1 MLWAV
6 ARLARTA
13 LFDSGV
19 HMPEF
24 VNLEVRDAVAI
35 VTLQRP
41 PMNAL
46 SVQVQEEIFDIA
58 SEVSRREDVRAVV
71 LHGGERLFAAGA
83 DVKEMAELDY
93 QAMIQVSIRLEQAFS
108 AVARL
113 PQPSIAA
120 ITGFALGGGC
130 ELALACDFRVASQ
143 TARLG
148 QPEMLLGLIPGAGG
162 TQRLPR
168 LIGVSRA
175 KDLIFSGRFV
185 DAQEALSI
193 GLVDRV
199 VPAEEVLTHALEWA
213 AQLAAGPRIA
223 MQAAKRVI
231 DRGLDVD
238 LETGLE
244 LERQAFSALFATEDR
259 VSGMQSFIE
268 HGPGKAT
275 FNGR

>member
-1 MLWAV
+1 
-6 ARLARTA
+6 
-13 LFDSGV
+13 
-19 HMPEF
+19 MPEF
-24 VNLEVRDAVAI
+24 INLEVADAIAV

-46 SVQVQEEIFDIA
+46 SVQVQSEIFQIA
-58 SEVSRREDVRAVV
+58 SELARREDVRAVV

-83 DVKEMAELDY
+83 DVKEMADMDY
-93 QAMIQVSIRLEQAFS
+93 QAMIGVSLRLEEAFS
-108 AVARL
+108 AVSRL

-130 ELALACDFRVASQ
+130 ELALACDFRVAGDN
-143 TARLG
+143 ARLG
-148 QPEMLLGLIPGAGG
+148 QPEILLGLIPGAGG

-168 LIGVSRA
+168 LIGVSKA
-175 KDLIFSGRFV
+175 KELIFSGRFV
-185 DAQEALSI
+185 EAQEALAI
-193 GLVDRV
+193 GLVDAV
-199 VPAEEVLTHALEWA
+199 VPSDQVLARAMEWA

-244 LERQAFSALFATEDR
+244 LERAAFSSLFATEDR
-259 VSGMQSFIE
+259 VNGMQSFIE
-268 HGPGKAT
+268 NGPGKAT
-275 FNGR
+275 FTGR

>member
-1 MLWAV
+1 
-6 ARLARTA
+6 
-13 LFDSGV
+13 
-19 HMPEF
+19 MPEF
-24 VNLEVRDAVAI
+24 INLEVADAIAV

-46 SVQVQEEIFDIA
+46 SVQVQSEIFQIA
-58 SEVSRREDVRAVV
+58 SELARREDVRAVV

-83 DVKEMAELDY
+83 DVKEMADMDY
-93 QAMIQVSIRLEQAFS
+93 QAMIGVSLRLEEAFS
-108 AVARL
+108 AVSRL

-130 ELALACDFRVASQ
+130 ELALACDFRVAGDN
-143 TARLG
+143 ARLG
-148 QPEMLLGLIPGAGG
+148 QPEILLGLIPGAGG

-168 LIGVSRA
+168 LIGVSKA
-175 KDLIFSGRFV
+175 KELIFSGRFV
-185 DAQEALSI
+185 EAQEALAI
-193 GLVDRV
+193 GLVDVV
-199 VPAEEVLTHALEWA
+199 VPSDQVLARAMEWA

-244 LERQAFSALFATEDR
+244 LERAAFSSLFATEDR
-259 VSGMQSFIE
+259 VNGMQSFIE
-268 HGPGKAT
+268 NGPGKAT
-275 FNGR
+275 FTGR

>member
-1 MLWAV
+1 
-6 ARLARTA
+6 
-13 LFDSGV
+13 
-19 HMPEF
+19 MPEF
-24 VNLEVRDAVAI
+24 VNLEVLDAVAV

-46 SVQVQEEIFDIA
+46 SVQVQSEIFQVA
-58 SEVSRREDVRAVV
+58 SELALRDDVRAVV
-71 LHGGERLFAAGA
+71 LYGGERLFAAGA

-93 QAMIQVSIRLEQAFS
+93 QAMINISVRLQEAFS

-130 ELALACDFRVASQ
+130 ELALTCDFRVAAENS
-143 TARLG
+143 RLG

-168 LIGVSRA
+168 LIGVA
-175 KDLIFSGRFV
+175 KAKELIFSGRFV

-193 GLVDRV
+193 GLVDVV
-199 VPAEEVLTHALEWA
+199 VPTDQVLARAMEWA
-213 AQLAAGPRIA
+213 TQLAAGPRIA

-244 LERQAFSALFATEDR
+244 MERQAFSSLFATEDR
-259 VSGMQSFIE
+259 INGMQSFIE
-268 HGPGKAT
+268 NGPGKASFT
-275 FNGR
+275 GR

>member
-1 MLWAV
+1 
-6 ARLARTA
+6 
-13 LFDSGV
+13 
-19 HMPEF
+19 MPEF
-24 VNLEVRDAVAI
+24 VNLEVLDAVAV

-46 SVQVQEEIFDIA
+46 SVQVQSEIYEVA
-58 SEVSRREDVRAVV
+58 SEIARSEDVRAVV

-83 DVKEMAELDY
+83 DVKEMAEMDY
-93 QAMIQVSIRLEQAFS
+93 QAMIAVSIRLEEAFS

-130 ELALACDFRVASQ
+130 ELALACDFRVAADNS
-143 TARLG
+143 RLG

-168 LIGVSRA
+168 LIGVSKA

-185 DAQEALSI
+185 DAQEALAI
-193 GLVDRV
+193 GLVDVV
-199 VPAEEVLTHALEWA
+199 VPTDQVLARAMEWA
-213 AQLAAGPRIA
+213 TALAAGPRIA

-259 VSGMQSFIE
+259 VNGMQSFIE
-268 HGPGKAT
+268 NGPGKASFT
-275 FNGR
+275 GR

>member
-1 MLWAV
+1 
-6 ARLARTA
+6 
-13 LFDSGV
+13 
-19 HMPEF
+19 MPEF
-24 VNLEVRDAVAI
+24 VDLEVVDAVAV

-46 SVQVQEEIFDIA
+46 SIQVQSEIFQIA
-58 SEVSRREDVRAVV
+58 SELSRREDVRAVV

-93 QAMIQVSIRLEQAFS
+93 QAMVSVSLRLEEAFS

-113 PQPSIAA
+113 PQPTIAA

-130 ELALACDFRVASQ
+130 ELALACDFRVAADNS
-143 TARLG
+143 RLG

-168 LIGVSRA
+168 LIGVAKA

-185 DAQEALSI
+185 DAQEALAI
-193 GLVDRV
+193 GLVDVV
-199 VPAEEVLTHALEWA
+199 VPSDEVLARAMEWA

-231 DRGLDVD
+231 DRGMDVD

-244 LERQAFSALFATEDR
+244 MERQAFSALFATEDR
-259 VSGMQSFIE
+259 VNGMQSFIE
-268 HGPGKAT
+268 NGPGKASFT
-275 FNGR
+275 GR

>member
-1 MLWAV
+1 
-6 ARLARTA
+6 
-13 LFDSGV
+13 
-19 HMPEF
+19 MPEF
-24 VNLEVRDAVAI
+24 INLEVADAI
-35 VTLQRP
+35 GIMTLQRP

-46 SVQVQEEIFDIA
+46 SVQVQSEIFEVA
-58 SEVSRREDVRAVV
+58 SELARRDDVRAVV

-83 DVKEMAELDY
+83 DVKEMADLDY
-93 QAMIQVSIRLEQAFS
+93 QAMINVSLRLEEAFS

-113 PQPSIAA
+113 PQPTIAA

-130 ELALACDFRVASQ
+130 ELALACDFRVAAGN
-143 TARLG
+143 ARLG

-168 LIGVSRA
+168 LIGASKA

-193 GLVDRV
+193 GLVDVV
-199 VPAEEVLTHALEWA
+199 VPSEEVLDRALQWA

-238 LETGLE
+238 LDTGLE
-244 LERQAFSALFATEDR
+244 LERQAFSSLFATEDR
-259 VSGMQSFIE
+259 VNGMQSFIE
-268 HGPGKAT
+268 NGPGKAT
-275 FNGR
+275 FTGR